1 MREYIE
7 IRKKIFLEA
16 SEEDYD
22 SISEREFQKYYRINF
37 NLLEDKNRSEE

>member
-22 SISEREFQKYYRINF
+22 NISEREFQKYYRINLH
-37 NLLEDKNRSEE
+37 LLEDKNRSEE